1 MIAQNF
7 SLISCARTFHE
18 QSPCSIHF
26 SLPRPTKINTIKT
39 FSTYFSIP
47 TDQNKDEGGKS
58 MTYIVTEPCIGTKDR
73 ACVEVC
79 PVECFY
85 EGTDQLYIHPEEC
98 IDCAA
103 CEPVCPVTAIF
114 PEDSVPEQWKSYT
127 PKNYKFIEEHPDAP
141 HALTKAMLGDQDNFA
156 VSFKVDG
163 KSVTLPP
170 PPSGFG
176 GPAAPPPKAEAAP
189 PPKAAAPPPKAAAAP
204 APPPPAA
211 PAPQAAAPA
220 VTPAAA
226 PPRTIVPAGDALS
239 QMVEAAASAAE
250 AAARAAEAAAAA
262 VRLLQGKA
270 DRRTVSGA
278 PSAPVMQPHVAPAAK
293 PADVTAQPK
302 AVAPAPAEAAAAKR
316 EAAAPAPDPSFERAK
331 EVLYA
336 LIDFESGA
344 VAIDEDQLGRAE
356 GTATTVLDEIAQ
368 VVGKREYT
376 LEDLE
381 KKDVALRQKME
392 LANAIFDRVARLRLS
407 IEIQRQRGRTRSQ
420 IPGALVAFSIAGA
433 CSALGLVYAL
443 KYGLPTTGT
452 PTLHD
457 ILSAPFSPEGFM
469 PFLGFNLLAGF
480 FALFGLLALFKVGRS
495 WVEGC
500 YLEGLRPKEFGAASL
515 RPRRWSWVYRLKFES
530 DRILEAQRMLQT
542 LAAKKR

>member
-1 MIAQNF
+1 
-7 SLISCARTFHE
+7 
-18 QSPCSIHF
+18 
-26 SLPRPTKINTIKT
+26 
-39 FSTYFSIP
+39 
-47 TDQNKDEGGKS
+47 

-156 VSFKVDG
+156 TTLKVDG
-163 KSVTLPP
+163 KSVTFPP

-176 GPAAPPPKAEAAP
+176 GPAPPAPKEAPPPPKVEAAP
-189 PPKAAAPPPKAAAAP
+189 PPPPPPQAAAP
-204 APPPPAA
+204 AAPPA
-211 PAPQAAAPA
+211 AAAPA

-226 PPRTIVPAGDALS
+226 PPRTVVPAGDALS
-239 QMVEAAASAAE
+239 QVVEAAAAAAE

-270 DRRTVSGA
+270 DGRTVSGA
-278 PSAPVMQPHVAPAAK
+278 PSAPAVHPQVAPAAT
-293 PADVTAQPK
+293 PADVTAKPK
-302 AVAPAPAEAAAAKR
+302 AAAPAPAEAAAAKMA
-316 EAAAPAPDPSFERAK
+316 EPTPDPSFERAK

-336 LIDFESGA
+336 LIDFESGDAA
-344 VAIDEDQLGRAE
+344 VDEDALGRAE
-356 GTATTVLDEIAQ
+356 ETATKVLDEIAKA
-368 VVGKREYT
+368 VGKRDYT

-392 LANAIFDRVARLRLS
+392 LANAIFDRVARLRLNM
-407 IEIQRQRGRTRSQ
+407 EIQRQRGRTRSQ
-420 IPGALVAFSIAGA
+420 VPGALVAFAIAGA

-443 KYGLPTTGT
+443 RYGLPTVGT

-457 ILSAPFSPEGFM
+457 ILGAPFSPEGFM

-500 YLEGLRPKEFGAASL
+500 YLEALRPKEFGAASL

-530 DRILEAQRMLQT
+530 ERILEAQRMLQT